1 MGLVSFEQGAF
12 GIALAL
18 FERVLAGLEKSLS
31 LNHLWTIH
39 TVYNI
44 ARAYD
49 AQRYYAAAMFWY
61 ERALAGYTKSAG
73 SDTTPITTT
82 RCAMARVLEI
92 QRNNAY
98 LQRASADSEK
108 KKWRVLFARL
118 LFE

>member
-39 TVYNI
+39 TVHNI

-82 RCAMARVLEI
+82 RCAMAR
-92 QRNNAY
+92 NNAY